1 MTQLNDA
8 PPVRSASLTGP
19 QLEIAQRLWNLAG
32 LPPVSGY
39 ASALLAVGLG
49 SDPVVAERLLSVDF
63 DNATS
68 VADAVD
74 VLRQWRQRT
83 FG

>member
-8 PPVRSASLTGP
+8 PPVRPTSLTGS
-19 QLEIAQRLWNLAG
+19 QLARARRLWRLAE

-39 ASALLAVGLG
+39 GSALLALGLG
-49 SDPVVAERLLSVDF
+49 SDRVVTDTLSSVDF
-63 DNATS
+63 DNAAS
-68 VADAVD
+68 VTDAVD